1 MPITASYD
9 PEADALY
16 VRLSDDQRDRTIEID
31 DVIYIDVAAAGQIVG
46 LELLYPSLGI
56 DAQKIAD
63 ATKLHSRMT
72 EILAAIAAVG
82 APLEIPTVTGGGA
95 FTTVSSQQSMATEG
109 TIAGGT
115 FVGSLGE
122 SRAGASDTRYSVSH

>member
-1 MPITASYD
+1 MSITASYD

-16 VRLSDDQRDRTIEID
+16 VRLSDDERTRTIEVD

-63 ATKLHSRMT
+63 ATRLHGRMT

-82 APLEIPTVTGGGA
+82 APLEIPTVTRGGT
-95 FTTVSSQQSMATEG
+95 FTTVSSQQFMPTKDITG
-109 TIAGGT
+109 GGT

-122 SRAGASDTRYSVSH
+122 SRAGDSDTRYSFRH